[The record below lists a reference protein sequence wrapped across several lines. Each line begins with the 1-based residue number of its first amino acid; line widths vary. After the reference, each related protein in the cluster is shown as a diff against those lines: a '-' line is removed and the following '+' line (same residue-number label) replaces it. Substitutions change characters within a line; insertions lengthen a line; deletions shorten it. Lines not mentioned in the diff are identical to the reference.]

1 MTTDRA
7 ILILKSYR
15 ENLVNS
21 VSTELT
27 GDIKAFDLA
36 INCLYEK
43 QIADEKKES
52 KNRAYAEEW
61 ENRI

>member
-27 GDIKAFDLA
+27 EDIKAFDLA

-43 QIADEKKES
+43 QIADEKEGK
-52 KNRAYAEEW
+52 
-61 ENRI
+61 